1 MNKAFRILIVLI
13 AIGIAVWGF
22 SSTYTWYFRYSK
34 EDRALTNLTAE
45 VLVEYPEEKRLQ
57 IKEMKTLRG
66 RIINLGLDLQGG
78 IYMVLEPDYEELQRR
93 AGRELTSDEIR
104 DAIRQVMEILR
115 NRIDK
120 FGVSE
125 PSITTQGEDRI
136 VVELPGSK
144 DPDRARTVVMGRGL
158 LEFKIVDEVTTGNL
172 RRDMFDDT
180 GLIIDS
186 SIIPSGSEL
195 KYFWSKN
202 QYDVLERRRAV
213 VLYDEVLLDGSTIKR
228 AQVATDQFAKAEV
241 VFELSAEGGKQF
253 AQVTEVNVGKRL
265 AIILDDKIMTMP
277 AIRERIPGGQV
288 RITGDFTMKDAQDI
302 ALVLRAGAF
311 PVPLQIAEQR
321 IVGPSLG
328 EDSIEAGIKAAIVGS
343 ILVVLFM
350 LVYYKAS
357 GIIAD
362 SALALNIFLLLG
374 VLAWLNFTLTLPG
387 IAGMILTVGMAVDAN
402 VIIFERIKEEL
413 RSGKT
418 VSSAVQSGYEKAFRT
433 ILDANMTTLI
443 ATFVLSQFGSGPIKG
458 FAVTLSIGIVINM
471 FTSIFVTRLRPFLS
485 RDFCLLLELTHSG

>member
-1 MNKAFRILIVLI
+1 MNKVFRILIVLI
-13 AIGIAVWGF
+13 AIGIAAWGF
-22 SSTYTWYFRYSK
+22 SSTYIWYFRYSR
-34 EDRALTNLTAE
+34 EDRALTNLTA
-45 VLVEYPEEKRLQ
+45 VDLVQYSEDKRLQ

-78 IYMVLEPDYEELQRR
+78 IYMVLEPDYDELRKR
-93 AGRELTSDEIR
+93 AGGELTADELG
-104 DAIRQVMEILR
+104 DAMQRVMEILR

-158 LEFKIVDEVTTGNL
+158 LEFKIVDEATNGNL

-180 GLIIDS
+180 GLLIDT
-186 SIIPSGSEL
+186 SIIPSGSDL
-195 KYFWSKN
+195 KYLWSKN
-202 QYDVLERRRAV
+202 RYDVLERQRAV

-228 AQVATDQFAKAEV
+228 AQVASDQFGKPEV
-241 VFELSAEGGKQF
+241 TFELSAEGAKLF
-253 AQVTEVNVGKRL
+253 AQITEVNVGKRL

-328 EDSIEAGIKAAIVGS
+328 ADSIEAGIKAAIVGS

-350 LVYYKAS
+350 LIYYKAS

-362 SALALNIFLLLG
+362 IALTLNIFLLLG

-418 VSSAVQSGYEKAFRT
+418 VTAAVQSGYQKAFRT

-471 FTSIFVTRLRPFLS
+471 FTSIFVTRLLFAIGIDTFRVKKLS
-485 RDFCLLLELTHSG
+485 I

>member
-13 AIGIAVWGF
+13 TIGVAGWGF
-22 SSTYTWYFRYSK
+22 SSTYLWYFRYSK
-34 EDRALTNLTAE
+34 EDRELTNLTAE
-45 VLVEYPEEKRLQ
+45 ELMQYSEETRLR
-57 IKEMKTLRG
+57 IRDMKSLRT

-78 IYMVLEPDYEELQRR
+78 IYMVLEPDYEELEKR
-93 AGRELTSDEIR
+93 AGGKLTPDEIK
-104 DAIRQVMEILR
+104 DAMRRVMEILR

-125 PSITTQGEDRI
+125 PTITTQGEDRI
-136 VVELPGSK
+136 VVALPGSK
-144 DPDRARTVVMGRGL
+144 DPDRARNVVMGRGL
-158 LEFKIVDEVTTGNL
+158 LEFKIVDEATTSNL
-172 RRDMFDDT
+172 RRDMFDDS
-180 GLIIDS
+180 GLLIDR
-186 SIIPSGSEL
+186 SIIPSDSEL
-195 KYFWSKN
+195 KYLWEKN
-202 QYDVLERRRAV
+202 RYDVLERKRAV
-213 VLYDEVLLDGSTIKR
+213 VLYSEVLMTGSTIKR
-228 AQVATDQFAKAEV
+228 AQVATDQFGKPEV
-241 VFELSAEGGKQF
+241 LFELNSEGARIF
-253 AQVTEVNVGKRL
+253 AQITEANVGNRL

-328 EDSIEAGIKAAIVGS
+328 EDSIEAGIRAAIIGAG
-343 ILVVLFM
+343 LVVLFM
-350 LVYYKAS
+350 LVYYKFS
-357 GIIAD
+357 GIVADIA
-362 SALALNIFLLLG
+362 LVLNMFLLLG
-374 VLAWLNFTLTLPG
+374 ILGWLNFTLTLPG

-418 VSSAVQSGYEKAFRT
+418 VTSAVQSGYQKAFST

-471 FTSIFVTRLRPFLS
+471 FTSIFVTRLMFALGIDTFRLKKLS
-485 RDFCLLLELTHSG
+485 I

>member
-1 MNKAFRILIVLI
+1 MNKAFRILIVLV

-22 SSTYTWYFRYSK
+22 SSTYIWYFRYSK
-34 EDRALTNLTAE
+34 EDRDLTNLTAE
-45 VLVEYPEEKRLQ
+45 KLAQYPEEKRLQ

-78 IYMVLEPDYEELQRR
+78 IYMVLEPDYKELQRR

-228 AQVATDQFAKAEV
+228 AQVATDQFGKAEV
-241 VFELSAEGGKQF
+241 IFELSAEGGKQF
-253 AQVTEVNVGKRL
+253 AQITEVNVGKRL

-350 LVYYKAS
+350 LAYFKAS

-362 SALALNIFLLLG
+362 IALALNIFLLLG

-418 VSSAVQSGYEKAFRT
+418 VSAAVQSGYEKAFRT

-443 ATFVLSQFGSGPIKG
+443 ATLVLSQFGSGPIKG

-471 FTSIFVTRLRPFLS
+471 FTSIFVTRLLFAIGIDAFRVKKLS
-485 RDFCLLLELTHSG
+485 I

>member
-13 AIGIAVWGF
+13 AVGIAVWGF
-22 SSTYTWYFRYSK
+22 SSTYIWYFRYTR

-45 VLVEYPEEKRLQ
+45 ELVEYPEEKRLQ
-57 IKEMKTLRG
+57 IKEMKALRG

-78 IYMVLEPDYEELQRR
+78 IYMVLEPDYVELEER
-93 AGRELTSDEIR
+93 AGRELAPEEVK
-104 DAIRQVMEILR
+104 DAMRRVMEILR

-158 LEFKIVDEVTTGNL
+158 LEFKIVDEATTGNL

-180 GLIIDS
+180 GLLIDA
-186 SIIPSGSEL
+186 SIVPSGSEL
-195 KYFWSKN
+195 KYLWSKN
-202 QYDVLERRRAV
+202 KYDVLERIRAV
-213 VLYDEVLLDGSTIKR
+213 VLYEDVLLEGSTIKR
-228 AQVATDQFAKAEV
+228 AQVATDQFGKAEV
-241 VFELSAEGGKQF
+241 QFELSAGGAKQF
-253 AQVTEVNVGKRL
+253 AQITEVNVGRRL

-277 AIRERIPGGQV
+277 LIRERIPGGQV
-288 RITGDFTMKDAQDI
+288 RITGDFTMTDAQDI

-350 LVYYKAS
+350 LIYYKAS

-362 SALALNIFLLLG
+362 IALALNIFLLLG

-402 VIIFERIKEEL
+402 VIIFERIREEL

-418 VSSAVQSGYEKAFRT
+418 VSAAVQSGYEKAFRT
-433 ILDANMTTLI
+433 ILDANITTLI

-458 FAVTLSIGIVINM
+458 FAVTLSVGIVINM
-471 FTSIFVTRLRPFLS
+471 FTSIFVTRLLFAIGIDMFRVKKLS
-485 RDFCLLLELTHSG
+485 I

>member
-1 MNKAFRILIVLI
+1 MNKAFRILIVFI

-22 SSTYTWYFRYSK
+22 SSTYIWYFRYSR

-45 VLVEYPEEKRLQ
+45 ELAQYPEEKRLQ

-180 GLIIDS
+180 GLIIDG

-228 AQVATDQFAKAEV
+228 AQVASDQFGKAEV
-241 VFELSAEGGKQF
+241 TFELSAEGGKQF
-253 AQVTEVNVGKRL
+253 AQITEVNVGKSL

-350 LVYYKAS
+350 LAYFKAS

-362 SALALNIFLLLG
+362 IALALNIFLLLG
-374 VLAWLNFTLTLPG
+374 VLAWLDFTLTLPG

-458 FAVTLSIGIVINM
+458 FAVVLSIGIVINM
-471 FTSIFVTRLRPFLS
+471 FTSIFVTRLLFAIGIDTFRVKKLS
-485 RDFCLLLELTHSG
+485 I

>member
-1 MNKAFRILIVLI
+1 MNKAFRILIVI
-13 AIGIAVWGF
+13 VAIGIAVWGF
-22 SSTYTWYFRYSK
+22 SSTYKWYFQYSK

-45 VLVEYPEEKRLQ
+45 ELMQYPTDKRDM
-57 IKEMKTLRG
+57 IREMKSLRA

-78 IYMVLEPDYEELQRR
+78 VYMVLEPDYEELRKR
-93 AGRELTSDEIR
+93 AGYELSQDELD
-104 DAIRQVMEILR
+104 DAMRRVMEILR

-144 DPDRARTVVMGRGL
+144 DPDRAQNVVMGQGL
-158 LEFKIVDEVTTGNL
+158 LEFKIVDENTTANL
-172 RRDMFDDT
+172 RRDMFDDS
-180 GLIIDS
+180 GLLIDAA
-186 SIIPSGSEL
+186 IIPSGSEL
-195 KYFWSKN
+195 KYLWEKN
-202 QYDVLERRRAV
+202 RFDVLERKRAV
-213 VLYDEVLLDGSTIKR
+213 ILYDEVLMEGSTIKR
-228 AQVATDQFAKAEV
+228 AQVSSDQFGKAEV
-241 VFELSAEGGKQF
+241 VFELNAEGAKAF
-253 AQVTEVNVGKRL
+253 AQITEANVGKRL

-328 EDSIEAGIKAAIVGS
+328 EDSIEAGVKAAIIGS

-350 LVYYKAS
+350 LIYYKLS

-362 SALALNIFLLLG
+362 IALALNMFLLLG

-413 RSGKT
+413 KSGKT
-418 VSSAVQSGYEKAFRT
+418 VTAAVQSGYEKAFRT
-433 ILDANMTTLI
+433 ILDANVTTLI

-471 FTSIFVTRLRPFLS
+471 FTSIFVTRLLFALGIDAFRVKKLS
-485 RDFCLLLELTHSG
+485 I